1 MATAEYKAVIKE
13 KLNDPVLRRNLNNFA
28 DAYWAAR
35 EKAYAVKNFAALREE
50 VKNSKTFAREN
61 LTRLADQ
68 FENAA
73 IQRGAKV
80 FRAGSGVEANEY
92 ILNLARAKGVK
103 SIVKSKSMASEEIH
117 LNEFLRQNN
126 INAIE
131 TDLGEYIIQLSGE
144 RPSHM
149 VMPAIHKSRQQVAEL
164 FSQELK
170 KDIPVDIEYLVKTAR
185 NVLRDEYFKAE
196 MGISGAN
203 IGVAETGS
211 VVLVTN
217 EGNDRLVTTIPPVHV
232 VIMGYEKLVATMS
245 DAYPIIEALPRSATA
260 QKITSYVSV
269 ITGTTPAVD
278 EANNAIE
285 KELHIILL
293 DNGRLDMAKDPVM
306 GQAWQCIRCASCL
319 NVCPVYQLVGGH
331 VYGDIYAGGIGVIL
345 TSFVN
350 SPEQADKLQELCI
363 SCGRCKEVCPGK
375 VPITDLI
382 VELRDRLTDKRSLS
396 TTPKFIF
403 DKILSNRKIFHT
415 LLRMAALGQKP
426 LTLGAPVMRHL
437 PLYGLTEFRSLPAIS
452 TKPFRDL
459 IKEYKQNVPDS
470 APTVSVF
477 IGCATDFAYPTIGL
491 DAVKVLNRLGYRV
504 SFAQEQSCCATPARY
519 MGDLKTARK
528 LAKENIKALESSG
541 EEPIIAVCPTCVG
554 ALAHDYINLFKGDP
568 AWTARAKKVSER
580 VVEFTQFL
588 NILPES
594 QKKLLPGYDVKAV
607 ELKKYKSVKPVK
619 VTYHDSC
626 HMKRNLGIS
635 EEPRELLKLTPGIDF
650 VEMEHAD
657 RCCGCGGSFSL
668 KFPELSGPILEKK
681 LINVEKSGAEILAVA
696 CPGCLMQLKGGLDK
710 KGSKVQVKH
719 VAELL
724 AEVLQ

>member
-1 MATAEYKAVIKE
+1 MATAKYKAVIKE
-13 KLNDPVLRRNLNNFA
+13 KLDDPVLRRNLNNFA

-35 EKAYAVKNFAALREE
+35 EKAYAVKNFPKLREK
-50 VKNSKTFAREN
+50 VKNAKSFAREN
-61 LTRLADQ
+61 LSRLADD
-68 FENAA
+68 FEKAA
-73 IQRGAKV
+73 IQKGAKV
-80 FRAGSGVEANEY
+80 FRAGTGAEAKEY
-92 ILNLARAKGVK
+92 ILNLAKDKGVK

-117 LNEFLRQNN
+117 LNDFLQQNN
-126 INAIE
+126 LNVVE

-149 VMPAIHKSRQQVAEL
+149 VMPAIHKSRQQVAQL
-164 FSQELK
+164 FSAELK
-170 KDIPVDIEYLVKTAR
+170 KDVPVDIGYMVKTAR
-185 NVLRDEYFKAE
+185 EVLRDEYFKAE

-203 IGVAETGS
+203 IGVAESGS
-211 VVLVTN
+211 IVLVTN

-232 VIMGYEKLVATMS
+232 VIMGYEKLVATMA
-245 DAYPIIEALPRSATA
+245 DAIPIIEALPRSATA

-269 ITGTTPAVD
+269 ISGTTPTVD
-278 EANNAIE
+278 AENNPIE

-293 DNGRLDMAKDPVM
+293 DNGRLEMAKDPVM
-306 GQAWQCIRCASCL
+306 GKAWQCIRCASCL

-363 SCGRCKEVCPGK
+363 ACGRCKEVCPGK
-375 VPITDLI
+375 VPVTDLI
-382 VELRDRLTDKRSLS
+382 VELRDRLTEKRALPA
-396 TTPKFIF
+396 TPKFIF

-415 LLRMAALGQKP
+415 MLRIAALGQKP
-426 LTLGAPVMRHL
+426 LTMGAPVMRHL
-437 PLYGLTEFRSLPAIS
+437 PLFGLTDFRSLPAIS
-452 TKPFRDL
+452 TKPFRDQ
-459 IKEYKQNVPDS
+459 IREYKQNVPEN
-470 APTVSVF
+470 APTVSFF
-477 IGCATDFAYPTIGL
+477 IGCATDFAYPTIGM
-491 DAVKVLNRLGYRV
+491 DTVKVLNRLGYRV
-504 SFAQEQSCCATPARY
+504 TFNQEQSCCATPARY

-528 LAKENIKALESSG
+528 LAKENIKALEASG

-554 ALAHDYINLFKGDP
+554 ALAHDYENLFEGDP
-568 AWTARAKKVSER
+568 EWKARAKKLSER
-580 VVEFTQFL
+580 IVEFTQFL

-594 QKKLLPGYDVKAV
+594 QKKHLPGYDAKPSAKKH
-607 ELKKYKSVKPVK
+607 ESLKQVK

-635 EEPRELLKLTPGIDF
+635 EEPRELLRTTPGINF
-650 VEMEHAD
+650 VEMEYPD

-668 KFPELSGPILEKK
+668 KFPELSAPILEKK
-681 LINVEKSGAEILAVA
+681 LADVEQSGAEILAVA

-724 AEVLQ
+724 AERL